1 MYIKSALVAGCCLAL
16 ETSAFL
22 VPLEVSNAVEE
33 ARTELASLLASGG
46 HTIDLD
52 CPGCPYLGVDDV
64 VEDYDEEIGTK
75 IVSTCSCLRPRTRAD
90 VRFYH
95 ST

>member
-22 VPLEVSNAVEE
+22 VPLEVSNAVEQ
-33 ARTELASLLASGG
+33 AKTELASLLATGG
-46 HTIDLD
+46 HTVDLD

-64 VEDYDEEIGTK
+64 AEDYDEEIGTK
-75 IVSTCSCLRPRTRAD
+75 IVSTCPCLRPSTLAD
-90 VRFYH
+90 LHLYC
-95 ST
+95 SI